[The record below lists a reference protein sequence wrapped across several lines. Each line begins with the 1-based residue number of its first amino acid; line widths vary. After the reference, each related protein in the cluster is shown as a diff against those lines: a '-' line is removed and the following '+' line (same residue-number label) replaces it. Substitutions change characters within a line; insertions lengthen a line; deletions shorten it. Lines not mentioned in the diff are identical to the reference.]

1 MNIILSFDFIY
12 QMQNLKNFL
21 PNAYEQDLT
30 SMESVKSYCD
40 LGSANALRKIW
51 NSFSV
56 NGLHFL
62 GSGNYHYLS
71 LFFLEKINHPFSLL
85 VFDHHTDMQPSIFPE
100 LLSCGSWILTS
111 LETLKTLKEVLLIN
125 VGKESLEGTKKTSFT
140 ENNFSVFS
148 ETSQILKCHY
158 HKKDTILPITILKE
172 EAKDKNWKKLY
183 QDYLHYPIFL
193 SIDKDVLSKEELE
206 TDWDQGSMS
215 FIDLKTACKQLL
227 DYSFPLGIDICGE
240 GMESSDFSRSLKIN
254 REFIQ
259 LFQTVFPS
267 SF

>member
-71 LFFLEKINHPFSLL
+71 LFFLEKINQPFSLL

-100 LLSCGSWILTS
+100 LLSCGSWVLTS
-111 LETLKTLKEVLLIN
+111 LETLKTLKEVLLIG
-125 VGKESLEGTKKTSFT
+125 VGEQSLEGTKKTSFT
-140 ENNFSVFS
+140 ENNFSIFS
-148 ETSQILKCHY
+148 ETEQILICHY
-158 HKKDTILPITILKE
+158 HKKDTIIPVTIIKE
-172 EAKDKNWKKLY
+172 EAKDNNWKSLFEK
-183 QDYLHYPIFL
+183 YLHFPIFL
-193 SIDKDVLSKEELE
+193 SIDKDVLSKKELE

-215 FIDLKTACKQLL
+215 LLDLKNACKQLL
-227 DYSFPLGIDICGE
+227 DYDFPLGIDICGE
-240 GMESSDFSRSLKIN
+240 GMESCDFSQSLKIN
-254 REFIQ
+254 QELIQ
-259 LFQTVFPS
+259 LFQTMFPS
-267 SF
+267 PF